1 MAAAAGAQVAGR
13 GGRERAQGKR
23 GVMLHSGE
31 NVVGGVP
38 VDVER
43 KRIRRINIRV
53 KADGRVHL
61 SVPKWWA
68 TLKDGEQ
75 FLLSKWGWVVKTRAE
90 VLARP
95 VAARPPCTAE
105 EAEALRALLAELNDA
120 WAQRLCEPGVTWK
133 IRRLKSAWG
142 SCRFRR
148 RSITYSLELARA
160 PRAHVEYVVV
170 HELTHLKAPNHGPA
184 FYRLMDERLPGWKT
198 LRRELNELGRA

>member
-1 MAAAAGAQVAGR
+1 
-13 GGRERAQGKR
+13 
-23 GVMLHSGE
+23 MLHTGE
-31 NVVGGVP
+31 NFVGGVP

-53 KADGRVHL
+53 KPDGRVHL

-75 FLLSKWGWVVKTRAE
+75 FLLSKWGWVAKTRAE

-95 VAARPPCTAE
+95 AASRSPCTDE
-105 EAEALRALLAELNDA
+105 EVEALRALLAELNDA
-120 WAQRLCEPGVTWK
+120 WARRLCEPGVTWR

-148 RSITYSLELARA
+148 RSITYSSELARA

-198 LRRELNELGRA
+198 LRRDLNRAGRV